1 MPRSAYGETWA
12 LAKGVPGQEMIVERA
27 EQTQRARVSFL
38 LPLTLLPPDLSYPL
52 PKSYAEAAV
61 LGRWSLSRERGWK

>member
-1 MPRSAYGETWA
+1 M
-12 LAKGVPGQEMIVERA
+12 
-27 EQTQRARVSFL
+27 QRARVSFL
-38 LPLTLLPPDLSYPL
+38 LPLTLLPPDLSHPL